1 MAKQF
6 GVSEEAIY
14 AMADK
19 EDNPALFTEREK
31 VALEFAEIMTKD
43 SNNVTDDLWNR
54 LRAYFDEGEI
64 IEIACVVGTFNYFN
78 RFNNA
83 LGTEITK

>member
-6 GVSEEAIY
+6 GVSEESIY

-19 EDNPALFTEREK
+19 EDNPHLFTERELA
-31 VALEFAEIMTKD
+31 ALEFAEAMTKD
-43 SNNVTDDLWNR
+43 SNNVSDDLWNR
-54 LRAYFDEGEI
+54 LRKHFDEGEI
-64 IEIACVVGTFNYFN
+64 IELACVIGVFNYFN

-83 LGTEITK
+83 LNVDITK

>member
-19 EDNPALFTEREK
+19 EDNPELFTAREK
-31 VALEFAEIMTKD
+31 AALEFAERMTVD
-43 SNNVTDDLWNR
+43 SNNVDEDLWNR
-54 LRAYFDEGEI
+54 LKEHFDEGEI
-64 IEIACVVGTFNYFN
+64 IEIACVIGVFNYFN

-83 LGTEITK
+83 LKVDITK

>member
-19 EDNPALFTEREK
+19 EDNPELFTEREK
-31 VALEFAEIMTKD
+31 VALEFAEVMTKD

-54 LRAYFDEGEI
+54 LRGYFDEGEI